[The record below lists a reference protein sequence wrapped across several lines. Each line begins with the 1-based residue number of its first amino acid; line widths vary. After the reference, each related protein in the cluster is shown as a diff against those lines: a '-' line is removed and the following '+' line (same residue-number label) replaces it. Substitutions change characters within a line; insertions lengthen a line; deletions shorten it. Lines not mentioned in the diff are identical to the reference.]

1 MEQEVQSIDLS
12 LVISI
17 ISLIIASITFSWVCY
32 REFFAK
38 PKMTGMI
45 RVSNINEGSEV
56 IGPFINLQFVNLG
69 PGLCHISSL
78 VTKKRPPLWFL
89 GNKICNK
96 LNNHTKW
103 NVVRQNEEN
112 KYSSKLP
119 KRLDVGETLDLYIDY
134 NKQAFIN
141 KNFTHVGVTDSF
153 GRCHWVNRKQ
163 FKEVQRQF
171 NKEIQ
176 IIS

>member
-1 MEQEVQSIDLS
+1 MEPQSLDLS

-17 ISLIIASITFSWVCY
+17 VSLVLASTTFGWVFY

-45 RVSNINEGSEV
+45 RVSNVDVGNEL
-56 IGPFINLQFVNLG
+56 IGPFINIQFVNLG
-69 PGLCHISSL
+69 PGLCHVSSL
-78 VTKKRPPLWFL
+78 ITKKRPPLWFL

-103 NVVRQNEEN
+103 NVVMLAKEN

-119 KRLDVGETLDLYIDY
+119 KRLDVGETLDVYLDY
-134 NKQAFIN
+134 DKQAFFN
-141 KNFTHVGVTDSF
+141 EKPTHIGVTDSF

-163 FKEVQRQF
+163 LKDVSRQF
-171 NKEIQ
+171 SKEIQ
-176 IIS
+176 ITS